1 MALEESLRGASLAVL
16 LGDIWNDCDKD
27 RDGVL
32 KTVELSYFIKVY
44 LYLTKL
50 EKDDMHRQVKTPN
63 FLQFLQEELSSGEDL
78 ARAEELD
85 TLLGRFGR
93 DPQPVLHRI
102 RELYGNGPTD
112 PLTKDKFLNN
122 APTVLIPVL
131 KDAKPLNEDSDSSES
146 EELTNEEIANLRRRM
161 YGKPALRKSISQA
174 PRGMKS
180 ISSKKTSQQPNYRPR
195 NSQIYKSPNDHQ
207 HQPSQKRAAEKK
219 KKKKKGQR
227 HFPSNELQGKYE
239 FVKYLGHGSYGHVC
253 EARSLKDGSKVA
265 LKKVGKIFGNII
277 DAKRFLREI
286 YILRLMKNHEAIVDL
301 SDILPPPNSHR
312 DFNTL
317 YLVFEYVDTDLHH
330 LIGTN
335 QFFSSLHC
343 QYMLYQ
349 VILALHFMHSGGM
362 VHRDIKPANI
372 LINEDCSVKLCDFGL
387 ARGFNEEPQGNKSAQ
402 TQKNLTIPAN
412 KNSTA
417 EGGEAGESKKKIHR
431 EVTRH
436 IVTRWYRAPEVILI
450 TQNRKYLTAIDMWS
464 IGCIMS
470 ELLQMIKQNIPN
482 PENREP
488 LFPGK
493 SCFPLSAKDPFAYQD
508 RMDQLNVIFE
518 VIGTPSEQTIE
529 ECCNEQCHRYLKS
542 LRKKPPMDLSTR
554 FPGVSP
560 QALDLLFKLLNFD
573 YRERYTAEQALNHP
587 YFKDVRDPEAEA
599 RHVAEVFDFEDIDI
613 DIQTI
618 RNLILREVSIYNP
631 EYSTN

>member
-27 RDGVL
+27 RDEVL

-50 EKDDMHRQVKTPN
+50 EKDDMHRQVETPT
-63 FLQFLQEELSSGEDL
+63 FLQFLQEEVSSSEDQ
-78 ARAEELD
+78 ATAEELD
-85 TLLGRFGR
+85 ILLGRFGR

-122 APTVLIPVL
+122 APTVLIPIL
-131 KDAKPLNEDSDSSES
+131 KEAKPLNEDSDSSES
-146 EELTNEEIANLRRRM
+146 EELTNEEISKLRQRM
-161 YGKPALRKSISQA
+161 YGKPAARKSQAISQA
-174 PRGMKS
+174 PQGMRR
-180 ISSKKTSQQPNYRPR
+180 ISGKKTSKLQNHRPR
-195 NSQIYKSPNDHQ
+195 NSHVYRPQIGNQY
-207 HQPSQKRAAEKK
+207 QPSQKRVVEKK

-253 EARSLKDGSKVA
+253 EAKCLKDGSKVA

-301 SDILPPPNSHR
+301 SDILPPPNNQR

-387 ARGFNEEPQGNKSAQ
+387 ARGFNEDPHENQN
-402 TQKNLTIPAN
+402 QKKLTIPGME
-412 KNSTA
+412 NSTA
-417 EGGEAGESKKKIHR
+417 EGNEAGETKKKIHR

-450 TQNRKYLTAIDMWS
+450 TQNREYLTAIDMWS

-470 ELLQMIKQNIPN
+470 ELLQMIKKNIPN
-482 PENREP
+482 PEHREP

-518 VIGTPSEQTIE
+518 VIGTPSEETIE

-542 LRKKPPMDLSTR
+542 LRKKSPMDLSTR

-560 QALDLLFKLLNFD
+560 PALDLLFKLLNFD
-573 YRERYTAEQALNHP
+573 YRERFTAEQALNHP

-618 RNLILREVSIYNP
+618 RNLIKREISIYNP
-631 EYSTN
+631 NYSTN